1 MLGDLQKELVRIRRE
16 VSAVMEAAKPAL
28 RMRDKMIMDTVWLG
42 VIEMKLRAEQ
52 DPEKRKEWINAFWAR
67 RNEIERTI
75 SGYRRRLESRT
86 LHPQQKPRRAVS

>member
-16 VSAVMEAAKPAL
+16 VSAGMEAAKPAL

-67 RNEIERTI
+67 RNEIERTVA
-75 SGYRRRLESRT
+75 GYRRQIEERT
-86 LHPQQKPRRAVS
+86 LHPEQEPRRALP

>member
-1 MLGDLQKELVRIRRE
+1 MLGDLQKDLVRIRRE

-67 RNEIERTI
+67 RNEIERTFA
-75 SGYRRRLESRT
+75 GYRRQLEERT
-86 LHPQQKPRRAVS
+86 LHPEQEPRRALP